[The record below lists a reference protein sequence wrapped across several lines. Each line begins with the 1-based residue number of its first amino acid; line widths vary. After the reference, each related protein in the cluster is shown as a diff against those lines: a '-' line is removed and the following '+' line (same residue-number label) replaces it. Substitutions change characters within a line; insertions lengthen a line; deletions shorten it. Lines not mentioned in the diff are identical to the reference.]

1 MSNWKDL
8 LKREPISYR
17 DRKDMMDVQPRL
29 DKGPIAY
36 IQSLGEGNWWNEPD
50 SDYEIEK
57 YFDYYSDWDK
67 SLRRLDYTPGSYTNL
82 MGQNE
87 IQIKATNKT
96 LTEDEWRKFVKRVD
110 DSKRRMSSFIDNIY
124 WPPDG

>member
-1 MSNWKDL
+1 MDNWKDL

-29 DKGPIAY
+29 DKGAIAY
-36 IQSLGEGNWWNEPD
+36 IQSLGEDNWWNESD

-57 YFDYYSDWDK
+57 YFDYYSDGD
-67 SLRRLDYTPGSYTNL
+67 RRLDYTPHSFTNN

-87 IQIKATNKT
+87 IQIKAKNKT
-96 LTEDEWRKFVKRVD
+96 LTEDEWRDYVRRVD
-110 DSKRRMSSFIDNIY
+110 YSKSLNWVEDDH
-124 WPPDG
+124 WPADG